1 MQTLTTRLRLAAA
14 TLLASSGALFALA
27 VPAAE
32 TPAAAQNLVDSA
44 VKAMRVDPDA
54 SKRYAEQAL
63 VLLSREPNAD
73 LEIRARLIL
82 CDYLSERDKDAA
94 EREISQATALL
105 PLAQRQ
111 GLRAGVLTCEG
122 DINET
127 AGDNS
132 RAKAL
137 YEQAV
142 AVGSATHDDEMLAG
156 ALFSRGYLMGV
167 QGAYAAGLSDL
178 RRAQSLYEK
187 SSMRLHAVTVLNAIA
202 ILYNRMGDNQQAV
215 HIYTRAL
222 KEQRESGLR
231 REVAVTLYNLGR
243 AHENLKEWEFA
254 RRAFTESR
262 DINKEIGYARG
273 EAYAH
278 RGLAAVANATGD
290 SRRALDI
297 LKQADALSKQTSDA
311 RLSAHIQ
318 LVRGVALHRLA
329 RLADSEAALMSAL
342 DVFRQ
347 ADALG
352 DLSTCYSELS
362 LVQAEMGNWRDAY
375 TSQAQYKLISDRL
388 LNNQLDQ
395 RFATLKVEFDTTA
408 KEQENVLL
416 LRENQATE
424 KALSEAKRARQLQ
437 AVAIALTVLLA
448 VLLAT
453 FAIRQRRATLRMRN
467 LALTDELTGVP
478 NRRDVLN
485 RLEELLSKPGESECC
500 ALIID
505 IDHFK
510 SINDLHGH
518 PIGDEVLKFVA
529 REIRTAVRE
538 PAFFGRLGGEEFL
551 IVLPGT
557 TLEGALPAADRF
569 REQIMTVDTTRWLPV
584 RRRITASIGVTVSR
598 PGICSSSD
606 MLMRADGALYAA
618 KRGGRNCVKTFE
630 EDPGP
635 HSPQSQLA

>member
-1 MQTLTTRLRLAAA
+1 MPTLTARPRASFAP
-14 TLLASSGALFALA
+14 LLALTGMLLALPALGAEA
-27 VPAAE
+27 PSAAGR
-32 TPAAAQNLVDSA
+32 LVDAA

-63 VLLSREPNAD
+63 TALKRDPNAD
-73 LEIRARLIL
+73 LEIRARMIL
-82 CDYLSERDKDAA
+82 CDYHSERDKATA
-94 EREISQATALL
+94 EREISQAAALL

-111 GLRAGVLTCEG
+111 GLKAGLLTCEG
-122 DINET
+122 DVNET
-127 AGDNS
+127 AGDNT
-132 RAKAL
+132 RAKTL

-142 AVGSATHDDEMLAG
+142 AVATAMHDDEMLAG

-167 QGAYAAGLSDL
+167 QGDYAAGLSDL
-178 RRAQSLYEK
+178 RRSQSLYEK
-187 SSMRLHAVTVLNAIA
+187 ASMPLHAVTVLNAIA

-222 KEQRESGLR
+222 KAQRESGLR

-262 DINKEIGYARG
+262 DINQEIAYPRG
-273 EAYAH
+273 EAYAQ

-290 SRRALDI
+290 PRKALDI
-297 LKQADALSKQTSDA
+297 LRQADALAKQTSDA
-311 RLSAHIQ
+311 RLTAHIQ
-318 LVRGVALHRLA
+318 LVRGISLHRLG
-329 RLADSEAALMSAL
+329 RLPDSEAELKAAL

-352 DLSTCYSELS
+352 DLSTTYSELS

-375 TSQAQYKLISDRL
+375 VSQTQYKLISDRL

-395 RFATLKVEFDTTA
+395 RFATLRVEFDTAA
-408 KEQENVLL
+408 KEQENALL
-416 LRENQATE
+416 TRENEANE
-424 KALSEAKRARQLQ
+424 KALTQAKRARRLQ
-437 AVAIALTVLLA
+437 AIAIALTVALAGLLA
-448 VLLAT
+448 
-453 FAIRQRRATLRMRN
+453 AIAVYQRRTTLRMRT

-485 RLEELLSKPGESECC
+485 RLEALLSVPDESHCC
-500 ALIID
+500 ILIVD

-510 SINDLHGH
+510 SINDHHGH

-551 IVLPGT
+551 IVLPNTSLG
-557 TLEGALPAADRF
+557 GALPAADRF

-584 RRRITASIGVTVSR
+584 RRRITASIGVTVAQ
-598 PGICSSSD
+598 PGTCSSSD

-618 KRGGRNCVKTFE
+618 KRSGRNCVRTAHDNPE
-630 EDPGP
+630 P
-635 HSPQSQLA
+635 HSPDAQIA